1 MSRSSV
7 GWITVK
13 VGSAITATTGGC
25 ENDTTSCRSSTA
37 SNERSEQG
45 TMEVLDISNPNVQL
59 PWSSV
64 AVCPSLV
71 SDSQARALDQ
81 ELVARRATDSKWY
94 GFDGPRRRV
103 QRYSFRDG
111 DNHAHLPLPPPPT
124 LVAIQQQLYQQT
136 GLLATDVTVE
146 EYTPLAHRP
155 TELAAYDPSI
165 LSTFYAPPRTRHNH
179 NCPCQSSPPSATSTS
194 NESIPIDPTSK
205 CSCFVLEIPLVIPQ
219 APNDETE
226 SSLCFPELVQNWNQ
240 PAQQHA
246 MCWNLQST
254 QHYTY
259 VRLRHGV
266 GMVKQGPM
274 LWDWRSSRALAVQ
287 SVDLDSVIGEEVAP
301 IVVRMLQFYRLA
313 TPEGEDNVLAEGEP
327 NDRTDSFGHVPTQ
340 QGETERLRRLVEPVP
355 PLGDLLTII
364 VTTSPIKSNPSTE
377 VIERAMGTFVFGG
390 LEFAYQCRKIIVC
403 DGFRT
408 QESEEVLPVSQGAER
423 PHNKVSRRH
432 NNDKQAMRNG
442 IVTSQQAD
450 NYRQYKQNLR
460 QLIADAS
467 QREQPSVFSN
477 ARLVELE
484 ERHGYGFALRHVLRN
499 CIDTP
504 FVCVVQHDRTFMRPT
519 PVMATVHAM
528 WYHTK
533 VKYVGFSMRSNLM
546 YRDIFLGKYGGGLHQ
561 QQQQEWNDMVLYLPQ
576 LCLSVTEYGPD
587 GAPTEIMHVS
597 SEKIR
602 QNVVALAET
611 YRGSAQAAV
620 KKPAS
625 EENQCQ
631 LSLVPTMYWYDN
643 VHVCDT
649 KHYRDFV
656 FDPSYKMCAR
666 GGFVEDKLSPVL
678 KRTVERLGLK
688 DGHSRFGCY
697 LLDDHSGY
705 FFTGHIDGGSYMS
718 EKDRKELRASQNV
731 TVREEQA

>member
-1 MSRSSV
+1 L
-7 GWITVK
+7 
-13 VGSAITATTGGC
+13 A
-25 ENDTTSCRSSTA
+25 
-37 SNERSEQG
+37 
-45 TMEVLDISNPNVQL
+45 
-59 PWSSV
+59 
-64 AVCPSLV
+64 
-71 SDSQARALDQ
+71 
-81 ELVARRATDSKWY
+81 
-94 GFDGPRRRV
+94 
-103 QRYSFRDG
+103 
-111 DNHAHLPLPPPPT
+111 
-124 LVAIQQQLYQQT
+124 AIQQQLYQQT

-146 EYTPLAHRP
+146 EYTPLSHRQ
-155 TELAAYDPSI
+155 TELAAYDPTI
-165 LSTFYAPPRTRHNH
+165 LSTFYAPPRTQQNH
-179 NCPCQSSPPSATSTS
+179 NCPCLSLTPSAISTR
-194 NESIPIDPTSK
+194 NESIPVDVTSK
-205 CSCFVLEIPLVIPQ
+205 CSCFVLEIPLVIP
-219 APNDETE
+219 NDE
-226 SSLCFPELVQNWNQ
+226 
-240 PAQQHA
+240 
-246 MCWNLQST
+246 

-259 VRLRHGV
+259 VRLRSGV
-266 GMVKQGPM
+266 GLVKQGPM

-287 SVDLDSVIGEEVAP
+287 SVDPVVGEPVEP
-301 IVVRMLQFYRLA
+301 TVVRMLQFYRLA
-313 TPEGEDNVLAEGEP
+313 APEGED

-340 QGETERLRRLVEPVP
+340 QDEMERLRRLAEPVP

-390 LEFAYQCRKIIVC
+390 LEFAHQCRKIIVC

-408 QESEEVLPVSQGAER
+408 QECEEVLPDGQGVGR

-450 NYRQYKQNLR
+450 NYLQYKQNLR
-460 QLIADAS
+460 RLIAEAS
-467 QREQPSVFSN
+467 HQEQPSVFLN
-477 ARLVELE
+477 AHLVELE

-519 PVMATVHAM
+519 PVMATIHAM
-528 WYHTK
+528 WHHAQ

-576 LCLSVTEYGPD
+576 LCLPTTEYGTD
-587 GAPTEIMHVS
+587 GASTEIMHVS
-597 SEKIR
+597 NEKIR
-602 QNVVALAET
+602 QNIIALAET
-611 YRGSAQAAV
+611 YRGSAQSAV
-620 KKPAS
+620 RKPDRQ
-625 EENQCQ
+625 EKHCQ
-631 LSLVPTMYWYDN
+631 LSLVPTLYWYDN

-688 DGHSRFGCY
+688 EGHSRFGCY

-705 FFTGHIDGGSYMS
+705 FFTGHIDGGSYIS
-718 EKDRKELRASQNV
+718 EKERKELRASQIV
-731 TVREEQA
+731 PVQEEQA